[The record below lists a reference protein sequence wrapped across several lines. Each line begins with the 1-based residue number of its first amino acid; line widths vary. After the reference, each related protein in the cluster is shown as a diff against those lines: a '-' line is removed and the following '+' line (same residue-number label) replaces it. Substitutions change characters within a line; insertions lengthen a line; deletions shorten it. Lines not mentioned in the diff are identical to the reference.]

1 MNPLD
6 ILPDMSFLEAYGRK
20 PTIPG
25 TNVRVPR
32 FLDPRRI
39 YMNPERMANPFNV
52 RGGALAGLG
61 LAAANEAFGRPL
73 PQKDL
78 LAAEVLLTMPGPFA
92 PVAAMAV
99 HDINNPLGVG
109 TVTDPKTGKL
119 TPMSMSER
127 RIRMER
133 GEEDPYPKF
142 DAEGNPPLGPYSNE
156 FKAPSPNDLVLGL
169 SNDATRLAY
178 MTRAERDRRQQGLVE
193 PRPPEVLYGSYPTPP
208 SVIMGGPRREPEPR
222 FEDPGPRREPEPRFE
237 DPGPRGRPVRIGEEV
252 PFEPSEQA
260 PPPLFQNV
268 EPESAPQNGNG
279 EAKAAPKP
287 PTEGSK
293 EPPKLDPESQKIV
306 EGMLKL
312 LTGGLRSG
320 IKDDEEIVV
329 KTDPKVGEA
338 LERLSDSQAEIK
350 RALSGLSE
358 RGRAQ
363 VGMQNMIKQA
373 YDQFTGGE
381 NVIQV

>member
-32 FLDPRRI
+32 FLDPRRV

-78 LAAEVLLTMPGPFA
+78 LAAEVLLTMPGPYA

-142 DAEGNPPLGPYSNE
+142 DAEGNPPLGPYTNE
-156 FKAPSPNDLVLGL
+156 FKVPSPNDLVLGL
-169 SNDATRLAY
+169 NNNATGLAY

-193 PRPPEVLYGSYPTPP
+193 RKPPEVLDGSYPTPP
-208 SVIMGGPRREPEPR
+208 SVIMGGPERKPEPR
-222 FEDPGPRREPEPRFE
+222 FEDPGPT
-237 DPGPRGRPVRIGEEV
+237 GRPVQIGEEV
-252 PFEPSEQA
+252 PFDEYSVQSG
-260 PPPLFQNV
+260 PPP
-268 EPESAPQNGNG
+268 E
-279 EAKAAPKP
+279 
-287 PTEGSK
+287 EGSGQPK
-293 EPPKLDPESQKIV
+293 SGPAPEEGSGQPKSGETSGTDPKKLPKLDPESQKIV
-306 EGMLKL
+306 EGL
-312 LTGGLRSG
+312 LRAVTGNLRSG

-338 LERLSDSQAEIK
+338 LEKLSDSQAEIK
-350 RALSGLSE
+350 RALRGLTE
-358 RGRAQ
+358 RGRTQ

>member
-6 ILPDMSFLEAYGRK
+6 ILPDMSLLSSQGRK

-25 TNVRVPR
+25 TNIRVPR

-39 YMNPERMANPFNV
+39 YMDPQRIPNPTNV
-52 RGGALAGLG
+52 RGGILAGLG
-61 LAAANEAFGRPL
+61 LAAANEALGRPL

-78 LAAEVLLTMPGPFA
+78 LAAEVLLTMPGPYA

-109 TVTDPKTGKL
+109 TVTDPQTGKL

-133 GEEDPYPKF
+133 GEADPYPKF
-142 DAEGNPPLGPYSNE
+142 DAEGNPPLGPYTNE
-156 FKAPSPNDLVLGL
+156 FKVPSPDDLVLGL
-169 SNDATRLAY
+169 SEDATGLAY
-178 MTRAERDRRQQGLVE
+178 MTRAERDRRQGLVE
-193 PRPPEVLYGSYPTPP
+193 RRPPEVLDGSYPTPP
-208 SVIMGGPRREPEPR
+208 SVIMGGPEREPEPR
-222 FEDPGPRREPEPRFE
+222 FEDPGPT
-237 DPGPRGRPVRIGEEV
+237 GRPVRIGEEV
-252 PFEPSEQA
+252 PFDEYSVQSGPLPEKGSGQPKSGPA
-260 PPPLFQNV
+260 PEDGSGQPK
-268 EPESAPQNGNG
+268 SG
-279 EAKAAPKP
+279 ETSGSDPKKP
-287 PTEGSK
+287 PE
-293 EPPKLDPESQKIV
+293 LDPESQKIV
-306 EGMLKL
+306 EALLKA
-312 LTGGLRSG
+312 LTGNLRSG

-338 LERLSDSQAEIK
+338 LEKLSDSQAEIK
-350 RALSGLSE
+350 RALRGLTE
-358 RGRAQ
+358 KDRTQ
-363 VGMQNMIKQA
+363 LGMQNMIKQA

>member
-78 LAAEVLLTMPGPFA
+78 LAAEVLLTMPGPYA

-142 DAEGNPPLGPYSNE
+142 DAEGNPPLGPYTNE
-156 FKAPSPNDLVLGL
+156 FKVPSPNDLVLGL
-169 SNDATRLAY
+169 NNNATGLAY

-193 PRPPEVLYGSYPTPP
+193 RKPPEVLDGSYPTPP
-208 SVIMGGPRREPEPR
+208 SVIMGGPES
-222 FEDPGPRREPEPRFE
+222 
-237 DPGPRGRPVRIGEEV
+237 RPVGIGEEV
-252 PFEPSEQA
+252 PFDESSVQPG
-260 PPPLFQNV
+260 PPP
-268 EPESAPQNGNG
+268 E
-279 EAKAAPKP
+279 
-287 PTEGSK
+287 EGSGQPK
-293 EPPKLDPESQKIV
+293 SGPAPEEGSGQPKSGETSGTDPKKLPKLDPESQKIL
-306 EGMLKL
+306 EGMLRAV
-312 LTGGLRSG
+312 TGNLRSG

-338 LERLSDSQAEIK
+338 LEKLSDSQAEIK
-350 RALSGLSE
+350 RALRGLTE
-358 RGRAQ
+358 RGRTQ

>member
-6 ILPDMSFLEAYGRK
+6 ILPDMSLLSSQGRK

-25 TNVRVPR
+25 TDIRVPR

-39 YMNPERMANPFNV
+39 YMDPQRIPNPFNT

-73 PQKDL
+73 AQKDL
-78 LAAEVLLTMPGPFA
+78 LAAEVLLTMPGPYA
-92 PVAAMAV
+92 PVAALAV

-109 TVTDPKTGKL
+109 TVTDPQTGKL

-142 DAEGNPPLGPYSNE
+142 DAEGNPPLGPYTNE
-156 FKAPSPNDLVLGL
+156 FKVPSPNDLVLGL
-169 SNDATRLAY
+169 SEDATGLAY

-222 FEDPGPRREPEPRFE
+222 FEDPRRDPGSMPPDPATTGPNRPMPE
-237 DPGPRGRPVRIGEEV
+237 DPAGKGRPL
-252 PFEPSEQA
+252 
-260 PPPLFQNV
+260 PPPY
-268 EPESAPQNGNG
+268 G
-279 EAKAAPKP
+279 EAKPDPKP
-287 PTEGSK
+287 PTEKSE
-293 EPPKLDPESQKIV
+293 EPPKLDPESQKIL
-306 EGMLKL
+306 EGMLKA
-312 LTGGLRSG
+312 LTGSLRSG

-338 LERLSDSQAEIK
+338 LEKLSDSQAEIK
-350 RALSGLSE
+350 RALRGLTE
-358 RGRAQ
+358 RDRTQ

>member
-61 LAAANEAFGRPL
+61 LAAANEAFGRPI

-156 FKAPSPNDLVLGL
+156 FKVPSPNDLVLGL
-169 SNDATRLAY
+169 SNDATGLAY
-178 MTRAERDRRQQGLVE
+178 MTRAERDRRQGLVE
-193 PRPPEVLYGSYPTPP
+193 QRPPEVLDGSYPTPP
-208 SVIMGGPRREPEPR
+208 SVIMGGPKRESEPR
-222 FEDPGPRREPEPRFE
+222 FVDPGPT
-237 DPGPRGRPVRIGEEV
+237 GRPVQIGEEV
-252 PFEPSEQA
+252 PFDEYSVQSG
-260 PPPLFQNV
+260 PL
-268 EPESAPQNGNG
+268 PE
-279 EAKAAPKP
+279 
-287 PTEGSK
+287 EGSGQPK
-293 EPPKLDPESQKIV
+293 SGPTPEDGSGQPKSGETSESDPKKLPKLDPESQKIL
-306 EGMLKL
+306 EGL
-312 LTGGLRSG
+312 LRAVTGGLRSG

-338 LERLSDSQAEIK
+338 LEKLSDSQAEIK
-350 RALSGLSE
+350 RALRGLTE
-358 RGRAQ
+358 KDRTQ

-381 NVIQV
+381 NVIKV